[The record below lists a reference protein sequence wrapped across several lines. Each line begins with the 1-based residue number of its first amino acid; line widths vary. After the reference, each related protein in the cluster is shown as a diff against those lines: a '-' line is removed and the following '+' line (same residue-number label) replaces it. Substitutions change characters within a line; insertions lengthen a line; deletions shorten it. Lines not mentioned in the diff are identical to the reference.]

1 MKTAFRVLAIF
12 VALVFTAG
20 LSYMAVAGA
29 LLRNQAMEQP
39 EANDNPASLGEVAA
53 KVAEAETYLDAF
65 FIEETDP
72 TALGDAAVS
81 GMIEA
86 TGDRWSYYISAEEY
100 DSHMESVN
108 NAYVGIGVTI
118 LWNEEEG
125 GFEISSV
132 TAGGPAERADVRVGD
147 ILILVEDQD
156 VGELGQDGTVA
167 MVRGEEGTTVNM
179 TFRRNGQIL
188 NKDVLR
194 ESIETVVVTDRMLDG
209 QIGLITIEN
218 FDANSSLRTLQ
229 AIERLVGDGA
239 KSLIFDVRNNPGGLK
254 TELITLLDYLLPE
267 GPLFYSY
274 YYNGKSDVDL
284 SDASCLE
291 IPMVVLVNENSYSAA
306 EFFAAALQEYDWAQV
321 VGTQTVGKGYMQNT
335 FRLTD
340 GSAMAISTGRYC
352 TPNGVSLAGIGIT
365 PDHIVELD
373 EESETLLYYDRLEQ
387 ADDAQLQTAIALLS
401 GG

>member
-12 VALVFTAG
+12 AALVFVAG
-20 LSYMAVAGA
+20 LSYLAVASA
-29 LLRNQAMEQP
+29 MLQNQAMQQGSQDDGS
-39 EANDNPASLGEVAA
+39 AALGDVAA
-53 KVAEAETYLDAF
+53 KVAEAETYLDTF
-65 FIEETDP
+65 FIEDP
-72 TALGDAAVS
+72 DLTALGDAAVS

-86 TGDRWSYYISAEEY
+86 TGDRWSYYISAADY
-100 DSHMESVN
+100 QAHMESVN

-118 LWNEEEG
+118 RWNEEEA
-125 GFEISSV
+125 GFEITSV
-132 TAGGPAERADVRVGD
+132 TEGGPAERAGIQVGD

-156 VGELGQDGTVA
+156 VGELGQDGTVSV
-167 MVRGEEGTTVNM
+167 VRGEEGTTVNM
-179 TFRRNGQIL
+179 TFRRGDQVL

-194 ESIETVVVTDRMLDG
+194 ESIETVVVTYEMLNG

-218 FDANSSLRTLQ
+218 FDANSALRAMQ
-229 AIERLVGDGA
+229 AVESLVGDGA
-239 KSLIFDVRNNPGGLK
+239 QSLIFDVRNNPGGLK

-274 YYNGKSDVDL
+274 YYNGESEVDM

-291 IPMVVLVNENSYSAA
+291 IPTVVLVNEDSYSAA
-306 EFFAAALQEYDWAQV
+306 EFFAAALQEYDWAEI

-352 TPNGVSLAGIGIT
+352 TPNGVSLAGVGIT
-365 PDHIVELD
+365 PDHVVELN
-373 EESETLLYYDRLEQ
+373 EEAAAQLYYGLLEQ
-387 ADDAQLQTAIALLS
+387 ADDAQLQAAIALLN

>member
-1 MKTAFRVLAIF
+1 MKTAFRVLAVFAALIF
-12 VALVFTAG
+12 VAG
-20 LSYMAVAGA
+20 LSYLAVAGMV
-29 LLRNQAMEQP
+29 LQNQAPKQESQ
-39 EANDNPASLGEVAA
+39 DDLGAVAA
-53 KVAEAETYLDAF
+53 KVAEAETYLDTF
-65 FIEETDP
+65 FVEDPDP

-86 TGDRWSYYISAEEY
+86 TGDRWSYYISAAEY
-100 DSHMESVN
+100 QAHMENVN

-118 LWNEEEG
+118 RWNEEEA
-125 GFEISSV
+125 GFEITSV

-147 ILILVEDQD
+147 ILILVEDQN
-156 VGELGQDGTVA
+156 VAELGQDGTVSL
-167 MVRGEEGTTVNM
+167 VRGEEGTTVNM
-179 TFRRNGQIL
+179 TFRRGGQVL

-194 ESIETVVVTDRMLDG
+194 ESIETVVVTSEMLDG

-218 FDANSSLRTLQ
+218 FDANSSLRAIQ
-229 AIERLVGDGA
+229 AVERLVGDGA

-254 TELITLLDYLLPE
+254 SELIELLDYLLPE
-267 GPLFYSY
+267 GPVFYSY
-274 YYNGKSDVDL
+274 YYNGESDVDM

-291 IPMVVLVNENSYSAA
+291 IPTVVLVNADSYSAA
-306 EFFAAALQEYDWAQV
+306 EFFAAALQEYGWAEI

-335 FRLTD
+335 FRLSD

-352 TPNGVSLAGIGIT
+352 TPNGVSLAGVGIT

-373 EESETLLYYDRLEQ
+373 EEAAAQLYYGLLDKS
-387 ADDAQLQTAIALLS
+387 DDAQLQKAIALLT